1 MRTRCTGDFYEPT
14 VLVDVDH
21 SMLCMTEETFGP
33 TLPVMKVRDAEEA
46 IELANDCIYGLNSS
60 VFTRDRAR
68 GERLARRI
76 EAGSACVNDALSN
89 YLELRAPFAG
99 WKDSGLGGRHGA
111 EGIRKYCKTQSVLVT
126 RFAVKQ
132 DPMRYPRTPAKTK
145 APRADADAPL
155 RPGPAYEEGV
165 PSGGRRDAALV
176 GAAGRAALRRR
187 PPYARQRPDWASPG
201 TTTDR

>member
-1 MRTRCTGDFYEPT
+1 M
-14 VLVDVDH
+14 
-21 SMLCMTEETFGP
+21 
-33 TLPVMKVRDAEEA
+33 
-46 IELANDCIYGLNSS
+46 NSS

-145 APRADADAPL
+145 LLELTLTLLYGR
-155 RPGPAYEEGV
+155 
-165 PSGGRRDAALV
+165 GRRTRKAY
-176 GAAGRAALRRR
+176 RAAADGTLR
-187 PPYARQRPDWASPG
+187 S
-201 TTTDR
+201 